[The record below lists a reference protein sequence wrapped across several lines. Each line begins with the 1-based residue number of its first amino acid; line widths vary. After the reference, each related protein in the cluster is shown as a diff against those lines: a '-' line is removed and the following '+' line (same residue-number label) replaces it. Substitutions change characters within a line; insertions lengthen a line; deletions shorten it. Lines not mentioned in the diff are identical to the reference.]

1 MDTRFEQICTFGAFA
16 HTPDVNTTA
25 YEYRIS
31 PCLAE
36 MQRRSNIVLTVEI
49 FGRKFLAT
57 RKFALA
63 TKSENLWAT
72 WPQGFH
78 LKVEP

>member
-25 YEYRIS
+25 YEYTIS

-36 MQRRSNIVLTVEI
+36 N
-49 FGRKFLAT
+49 
-57 RKFALA
+57 
-63 TKSENLWAT
+63 TKE
-72 WPQGFH
+72 
-78 LKVEP
+78 K